1 MTRPPPPSPIPFC
14 TVALIERPLYLNL
27 KFYVHV
33 QPNYTTNVINYLN
46 GVYHVHVKQYKQIDL
61 CV

>member
-1 MTRPPPPSPIPFC
+1 MSFTNAMFLLDS
-14 TVALIERPLYLNL
+14 NL
-27 KFYVHV
+27 LHV
-33 QPNYTTNVINYLN
+33 QPNYTAIVINYLN